1 MYPATVPLTDA
12 EMETINAWYDSRYV
26 CSNKNFVRFFGR
38 VLVNDYKRYRELL
51 RIEPGISQFDWL
63 VQQYQE
69 SQTEETH
76 TDETTT
82 SGTTSQTT
90 SGETT
95 QTGTTSTVTHE
106 EGETSGTNSQT
117 ITGTSETDGTTSVT
131 ENTETTTENT
141 TGHSVTLDRTENQ
154 ASGSDTTHSETD
166 NNGDT
171 KGLTKDTP
179 MSISYQGQT
188 SIPALNWEYP
198 SGQTEQVNSDTSEID
213 GSTTYGRKDIT
224 THTYTA
230 EDTNEGTGTGER
242 TNNTTT
248 SQEGSTSQ
256 NTSGTTSGTSETD
269 GTVTTTTTGGT
280 ETEGSAS
287 GTTSGTSES
296 EREGLIRSISTGRSI
311 DTATLLKQAKEYIQ
325 NTSAMMWLIKELEP
339 CFFAFY
345 DEDEEEVYI

>member
-12 EMETINAWYDSRYV
+12 EIETINSWFDSRYV

-63 VQQYQE
+63 VQQYSE
-69 SQTEETH
+69 SQTQETH

-82 SGTTSQTT
+82 SGTTSQST
-90 SGETT
+90 SGETS
-95 QTGTTSTVTHE
+95 GTSTASTTTHE
-106 EGETSGTNSQT
+106 EGETSGTTSQT
-117 ITGTSETDGTTSVT
+117 VTGTSEQDGTTTVQ
-131 ENTETTTENT
+131 ENTETTSENT

-166 NNGDT
+166 DTGDT
-171 KGLTKDTP
+171 KGLTKDSP
-179 MSISYQGQT
+179 MSISYAGQT

-198 SGQTEQVNSDTSEID
+198 SGQTEQVNSDTSETD
-213 GSTTYGRKDIT
+213 GSTTYGRKDVT

-230 EDTNEGTGTGER
+230 EDTSEGGGTGER
-242 TNNTTT
+242 TSTTT
-248 SQEGSTSQ
+248 TGTEGSTSQ
-256 NTSGTTSGTSETD
+256 STSGSTSGTSETD
-269 GTVTTTTTGGT
+269 GTVTTTTTNGT
-280 ETEGSAS
+280 ETEGSTS

-296 EREGLIRSISTGRSI
+296 EREGLIRSISTGRSV
-311 DTATLLKQAKEYIQ
+311 DTATLLRQAREYIQ